1 MVLVKSSSLQHLI
14 LLNSEEGAFQVYVP
28 VRIEMKFFKIQHCP
42 CER

>member
-1 MVLVKSSSLQHLI
+1 MVLVKSSSLEGLI
-14 LLNSEEGAFQVYVP
+14 LLNSEERAFPVYVL